1 MKYLL
6 NFLGDTPDAPNL
18 ADPAFQQLLVD
29 VQSVKGAVKISA
41 DAFYESLENI
51 VNELKTSPESIPFQK
66 PVSKR
71 EAPDYYDVIK
81 RPMDLSTILR
91 NAKARKYKN
100 KAEFAAD
107 LDLIWKNCFEYNS
120 QESHPLRTAA
130 RFMKQKADHHLEYL
144 ADRTE
149 RNKQLQSLLPSATG
163 TASPSL
169 SAIGPAGLGGGSGL
183 AVVLGSRLRDEGLG
197 GDEDAAGESD
207 DAFGEGDAEG
217 DVDREGNDVVDVAS
231 QDFRQGGAET
241 RGERGETP
249 SRGKDGR
256 GRGTSVASSS
266 RMNGRMNGINRR
278 SPSAKR
284 PPLTTNFDNVPALL
298 RTPYSIPSL
307 SSLSLAHA
315 GPSFSDK
322 GKARECLYGY
332 PAPAWYP
339 ASSTFQDARG
349 DDHGHDQD
357 NGDGD
362 GEDEDDDLEGSW
374 WGKMMD
380 DETLIAGM
388 PAIPKMAPPEPVRR
402 YRPKPPPPVIPP
414 LPNGI
419 ASRGGGHHSP
429 PGLSPPPPPSP
440 SPSPSPSTTAK
451 PHLHPKDGPPDK
463 PLSTS
468 VSASVCVSVKAVV
481 RRTINNLNAA
491 RQAMHRITEFQR
503 IEAEGGILPPRGL
516 SPTPAEKEKQQ
527 EERCEREEFRRME
540 NKAARERRN
549 AGGEV
554 GQEEAVKVMKKCS
567 AGMLAHAGFE
577 GANETALDLFTRVAV
592 DHLDGLGKT
601 FRLLLD
607 GFSHKMTPEEII
619 LHALHENG
627 QVEPRDLEAHL
638 KDDIEREDFKIAEMQ
653 RKMRQTFNEVATAP
667 VIQDDMM
674 FADDGE
680 MLLDGNFADE
690 LGEDFLGL
698 RELGID
704 REYGLASL
712 TVPQSLFYGRR
723 KRLAN
728 SANGASGKSDLP
740 YPPPPSF
747 IPLAAATLHT
757 HVPALLHAFYAARI
771 EAGLSLNEDDA
782 FEPAH
787 SQIGSLGQILVKGK
801 IGDGKGDGKGKGKK
815 RERGEGEDEN
825 GERKRSGKK
834 QPGVG
839 KGNWTR
845 PSKEEKARLADEKN
859 AATGVNKPGTAAVA
873 GDEDAA
879 GEEDD
884 AEGEEE

>member
-1 MKYLL
+1 
-6 NFLGDTPDAPNL
+6 
-18 ADPAFQQLLVD
+18 
-29 VQSVKGAVKISA
+29 
-41 DAFYESLENI
+41 
-51 VNELKTSPESIPFQK
+51 
-66 PVSKR
+66 
-71 EAPDYYDVIK
+71 
-81 RPMDLSTILR
+81 MDLSTILR

-120 QESHPLRTAA
+120 QESHPLRAA
-130 RFMKQKADHHLEYL
+130 AQFMKQKADHHLEYL

-169 SAIGPAGLGGGSGL
+169 SSVAGPGPGP
-183 AVVLGSRLRDEGLG
+183 AVVLGSRLRDDASG
-197 GDEDAAGESD
+197 GGGGGVGGDDEDAAGESD

-217 DVDREGNDVVDVAS
+217 EVVVVDDDDRDGNDFLDVAG
-231 QDFRQGGAET
+231 QGFRGGGAET
-241 RGERGETP
+241 RGERGTP
-249 SRGKDGR
+249 A
-256 GRGTSVASSS
+256 GRGTSVPLSS
-266 RMNGRMNGINRR
+266 RLNGQVNGINRP
-278 SPSAKR
+278 SPSPLPFAER
-284 PPLTTNFDNVPALL
+284 PPLTTTLDNVPALL

-307 SSLSLAHA
+307 SFLSLTHA

-322 GKARECLYGY
+322 GKARETLRAY
-332 PAPAWYP
+332 PPPPWYP
-339 ASSTFQDARG
+339 VPSTSLHAQ
-349 DDHGHDQD
+349 
-357 NGDGD
+357 
-362 GEDEDDDLEGSW
+362 EDDQEGEEEEESRLEGAW

-380 DETLIAGM
+380 DESLITGM
-388 PAIPKMAPPEPVRR
+388 PAIPKMVPPEPVTR
-402 YRPKPPPPVIPP
+402 YRPKPPPPPP
-414 LPNGI
+414 PPRLPNGI
-419 ASRGGGHHSP
+419 ASGGDSEALHSE
-429 PGLSPPPPPSP
+429 
-440 SPSPSPSTTAK
+440 
-451 PHLHPKDGPPDK
+451 HDK
-463 PLSTS
+463 KKK
-468 VSASVCVSVKAVV
+468 AVSVKAVV

-491 RQAMHRITEFQR
+491 RQAMQRITEFQR
-503 IEAEGGILPPRGL
+503 IEADGGGILPPRGL
-516 SPTPAEKEKQQ
+516 SPTPAEKEKA
-527 EERCEREEFRRME
+527 EDERIERRDSLRIE
-540 NKAARERRN
+540 NKAARERRITQ
-549 AGGEV
+549 GGEV
-554 GQEEAVKVMKKCS
+554 GQEEAVRVMKKCS

-577 GANETALDLFTRVAV
+577 GANEMALDVFTRMAV

-619 LHALHENG
+619 LHVLHENG
-627 QVEPRDLEAHL
+627 QVEPKDLEAHL
-638 KDDIEREDFKIAEMQ
+638 KNDIEREDVKIAEMQ
-653 RKMRQTFNEVATAP
+653 RKMRQTFYEVATAP

-704 REYGLASL
+704 REYGLTSL

-728 SANGASGKSDLP
+728 SANGAGGKSDLA
-740 YPPPPSF
+740 YPPPPPF
-747 IPLAAATLHT
+747 IPLAATTLTT

-771 EAGLSLNEDDA
+771 EAGHSLDEDDA

-801 IGDGKGDGKGKGKK
+801 TGESKGDGKGKGKK
-815 RERGEGEDEN
+815 REREGEDET
-825 GERKRSGKK
+825 GERKKSGKK

-859 AATGVNKPGTAAVA
+859 TANSVKADAAAAAA
-873 GDEDAA
+873 GDEDAV
-879 GEEDD
+879 GEEED

>member
-1 MKYLL
+1 MKASPPYI
-6 NFLGDTPDAPNL
+6 TPPL
-18 ADPAFQQLLVD
+18 TPALLVD

-41 DAFYESLENI
+41 DAFYDSLENI
-51 VNELKTSPESIPFQK
+51 VNELKTSPESVPFQK

-120 QESHPLRTAA
+120 QESHPLRAA
-130 RFMKQKADHHLEYL
+130 AQFMKQKADHHLEYL

-169 SAIGPAGLGGGSGL
+169 SSVAGPGAAP
-183 AVVLGSRLRDEGLG
+183 AVVLGSRLRDDASGGGGGLG
-197 GDEDAAGESD
+197 GDDEDAAGESD
-207 DAFGEGDAEG
+207 DAFGEGEPVGVGDDA
-217 DVDREGNDVVDVAS
+217 DAAADDRDGNDFLDVAS
-231 QDFRQGGAET
+231 QGFREGGAET
-241 RGERGETP
+241 RGERGTP
-249 SRGKDGR
+249 GGR
-256 GRGTSVASSS
+256 GASVPLSS
-266 RMNGRMNGINRR
+266 RLNGQVNGINRR
-278 SPSAKR
+278 SHSPLPLHSAER
-284 PPLTTNFDNVPALL
+284 PPLTTTLDNVPALV
-298 RTPYSIPSL
+298 RTPYTIPSL
-307 SSLSLAHA
+307 SFLSLTHA

-322 GKARECLYGY
+322 GKARESLRGY
-332 PAPAWYP
+332 PPPSWYP
-339 ASSTFQDARG
+339 PTFLHAQD
-349 DDHGHDQD
+349 DDQAGEDGG
-357 NGDGD
+357 GDGD
-362 GEDEDDDLEGSW
+362 GDGGGEEGDGDEDEESRLEGAW

-380 DETLIAGM
+380 DESLITGM
-388 PAIPKMAPPEPVRR
+388 PAIPQMVPPEPVTR
-402 YRPKPPPPVIPP
+402 YRPKPPPPTPP
-414 LPNGI
+414 PRLPNGI
-419 ASRGGGHHSP
+419 ASAGGGEALHS
-429 PGLSPPPPPSP
+429 G
-440 SPSPSPSTTAK
+440 
-451 PHLHPKDGPPDK
+451 HDK
-463 PLSTS
+463 KKKKKAT
-468 VSASVCVSVKAVV
+468 VSVKAVV
-481 RRTINNLNAA
+481 RRTISNLNAA
-491 RQAMHRITEFQR
+491 RQAMQRITEFQR
-503 IEAEGGILPPRGL
+503 IEADGGGILPPRRL
-516 SPTPAEKEKQQ
+516 SPTPAEKEKA
-527 EERCEREEFRRME
+527 EEEQTTRCDSLRIE
-540 NKAARERRN
+540 NKAARERRMRK
-549 AGGEV
+549 GGEV
-554 GQEEAVKVMKKCS
+554 GQEEAVRVMKKCS

-577 GANETALDLFTRVAV
+577 GANEMALDVFTRVAV

-619 LHALHENG
+619 LHVLHENG
-627 QVEPRDLEAHL
+627 QVEPKDLEAHL
-638 KDDIEREDFKIAEMQ
+638 KNDIEREDVKIAEMQ
-653 RKMRQTFNEVATAP
+653 RKMRQTFHEIATAP

-704 REYGLASL
+704 REYGLTSL

-728 SANGASGKSDLP
+728 SANGTAGKSDLA

-747 IPLAAATLHT
+747 IPLAATTLAT

-771 EAGLSLNEDDA
+771 EAGHSLDEDDV

-801 IGDGKGDGKGKGKK
+801 PGESKGDGKGKGKK
-815 RERGEGEDEN
+815 REREGEDET
-825 GERKRSGKK
+825 GERKKSGKK

-859 AATGVNKPGTAAVA
+859 AANSVKAEAAAVA
-873 GDEDAA
+873 GDEDAV

>member
-1 MKYLL
+1 MKASPPRYLL
-6 NFLGDTPDAPNL
+6 NFLGDVPHAPNL

-41 DAFYESLENI
+41 DAFYDSLENI

-120 QESHPLRTAA
+120 QESHPLRAA
-130 RFMKQKADHHLEYL
+130 AQFMKQKADHHLEYL

-169 SAIGPAGLGGGSGL
+169 SSVAGPGLGAAP
-183 AVVLGSRLRDEGLG
+183 AVVLGSRLRDDASG
-197 GDEDAAGESD
+197 GGGVGGDDEDAAGESD

-217 DVDREGNDVVDVAS
+217 EVVVVDDDRDGNDFLDVAS
-231 QDFRQGGAET
+231 QGFREGGAET
-241 RGERGETP
+241 RGERYQPTKSFAFTFAVCRKTP
-249 SRGKDGR
+249 TYDHPRQR
-256 GRGTSVASSS
+256 PRSSS
-266 RMNGRMNGINRR
+266 Y
-278 SPSAKR
+278 
-284 PPLTTNFDNVPALL
+284 PLHHPLVIL
-298 RTPYSIPSL
+298 
-307 SSLSLAHA
+307 LSLTHA

-322 GKARECLYGY
+322 GKARETLRGY
-332 PAPAWYP
+332 APPSWYP
-339 ASSTFQDARG
+339 ATLPVQD
-349 DDHGHDQD
+349 D
-357 NGDGD
+357 NQE
-362 GEDEDDDLEGSW
+362 GEGEGGGEGEEGEEEESRLEGAW

-380 DETLIAGM
+380 DESLITGM
-388 PAIPKMAPPEPVRR
+388 PAIPKMVPPEPVRR
-402 YRPKPPPPVIPP
+402 YRPKPPPPP

-419 ASRGGGHHSP
+419 ASGGDE
-429 PGLSPPPPPSP
+429 
-440 SPSPSPSTTAK
+440 A
-451 PHLHPKDGPPDK
+451 LHPKDAANPPLHDK
-463 PLSTS
+463 KKEKKK
-468 VSASVCVSVKAVV
+468 AVSVKAVV

-491 RQAMHRITEFQR
+491 RQAMQRITEFQR
-503 IEAEGGILPPRGL
+503 IEADGGGILPPRGL
-516 SPTPAEKEKQQ
+516 SPTPAEKEKAE
-527 EERCEREEFRRME
+527 EERIERRDSLRTE
-540 NKAARERRN
+540 NKAARERRLRE
-549 AGGEV
+549 GGEV
-554 GQEEAVKVMKKCS
+554 GQEEAVRVMKKCS

-577 GANETALDLFTRVAV
+577 GANEMALDVFTRVAV

-601 FRLLLD
+601 FKLLLD

-619 LHALHENG
+619 LHVLHENG
-627 QVEPRDLEAHL
+627 QVEPKDLEAHL
-638 KDDIEREDFKIAEMQ
+638 KNDIEREDVKIAEMQ
-653 RKMRQTFNEVATAP
+653 RKMRQTFYEVATAP

-704 REYGLASL
+704 REYGLTSL

-728 SANGASGKSDLP
+728 SANGAAGKSDLA

-747 IPLAAATLHT
+747 IPLAATTLTT

-771 EAGLSLNEDDA
+771 EAGHSLDEDDV

-801 IGDGKGDGKGKGKK
+801 TGESKGDGKGKGKK
-815 RERGEGEDEN
+815 REREGEDEA
-825 GERKRSGKK
+825 GERKKSGKK

-859 AATGVNKPGTAAVA
+859 AANSVKAEPAVA
-873 GDEDAA
+873 GDEDAV
-879 GEEDD
+879 GEEED